1 MNQRKGQRT
10 MHRTALHRTIALP
23 LAAIL
28 LALALSA
35 SVAASESDPDA
46 PPPDPTS
53 TGAAPLRPDAAPP
66 RPDGAPLRPDA
77 APLRPDAAPLRPDAA
92 PLRPD
97 AAPLRPDAAPPR
109 PDGAPPP
116 DPTSTG
122 AAPLRPDAVA
132 GATAGSFAVYLP
144 LVVRPEPYPPV
155 NRAWELEFIRLLNEE
170 RARHGL
176 HPLRE
181 HPLLTL
187 AARRHAYDLGINK
200 VPRGDC
206 GGGRGHTGTD
216 GTWPWHR
223 MEWAGYPGRYDGEA
237 VSCGA
242 HEVQYALQGLLNSP
256 PHRAFLLSP
265 IPVEI
270 GVGAH
275 PVLDQ
280 WGGYST
286 VMLGGTPNP

>member
-1 MNQRKGQRT
+1 
-10 MHRTALHRTIALP
+10 
-23 LAAIL
+23 
-28 LALALSA
+28 

-46 PPPDPTS
+46 PPPAPTR
-53 TGAAPLRPDAAPP
+53 TGAAPLRPDDAPL
-66 RPDGAPLRPDA
+66 RSDDAPLRPDD
-77 APLRPDAAPLRPDAA
+77 APLRPDD
-92 PLRPD
+92 
-97 AAPLRPDAAPPR
+97 APP
-109 PDGAPPP
+109 
-116 DPTSTG
+116 S
-122 AAPLRPDAVA
+122 DAVA

-187 AARRHAYDLGINK
+187 AARRHAYDVGINQMSK
-200 VPRGDC
+200 GPEHC
-206 GGGRGHTGTD
+206 SHQGTD
-216 GTWPWHR
+216 GTEPGQR
-223 MEWAGYPGRYDGEA
+223 VAWAGYPGHWTGEA
-237 VSCGA
+237 ISCGK
-242 HEVQYALQGLLNSP
+242 HEVYYAVQGLLNSP
-256 PHRAFLLSP
+256 PHRAFLLRP

-275 PVLDQ
+275 PVLDEL
-280 WGGYST
+280 GGYTT

>member
-10 MHRTALHRTIALP
+10 MHRTALHRIIALP

-28 LALALSA
+28 LTLMLSA
-35 SVAASESDPDA
+35 VAAAQDA
-46 PPPDPTS
+46 PPLDPIPTPTGTS
-53 TGAAPLRPDAAPP
+53 TA
-66 RPDGAPLRPDA
+66 LRPDA
-77 APLRPDAAPLRPDAA
+77 APLRPDDAPL
-92 PLRPD
+92 
-97 AAPLRPDAAPPR
+97 
-109 PDGAPPP
+109 P

-144 LVVRPEPYPPV
+144 LVVTPEPYPPV
-155 NRAWELEFIRLLNEE
+155 NRQWELEFIRLLNEE

-206 GGGRGHTGTD
+206 GGGRGHRGTD
-216 GTWPWHR
+216 GTEPGDR
-223 MEWAGYPGRYDGEA
+223 VEWAGYPGHYNGEA
-237 VSCGA
+237 VSCGS
-242 HEVQYALQGLLNSP
+242 HEVYYAVQGLLNSP
-256 PHRAFLLSP
+256 PHRAILLNP

-275 PVLDQ
+275 PVLDEL
-280 WGGYST
+280 GGYST
-286 VMLGGTPNP
+286 VMLSGTPRP